1 MTLDTQTTIF
11 MICFVYL
18 MLHGAIWLALLEY
31 RSFQV
36 KLWCASG
43 MISGVA
49 VVLLAIRGSVPD
61 VVFFYVAQLLMVLG
75 NWGRMVA
82 LRFYLSPAPQSQ
94 SFKVYALIN
103 AAYFVAFCYLIH
115 FHQAEWEALILFNA
129 FYAVLCFDYY
139 RIGEKLS
146 KQHTSFGA
154 QLLMWAGLT
163 LTITLG
169 VRALGVAMLGD
180 VHDIYAP
187 TWDQAVMVAGQFT
200 AITLS
205 NVAFLR
211 IFLEIAE
218 RKKVA
223 MTHELAVT
231 NERAN
236 AMRETS
242 LELKQLLQE
251 REEIIRQLAMFNKTA
266 GMGAL
271 VASLA
276 HELNQPLT
284 AIQLNAE
291 LIDSALPNQ
300 EVGSEANVDGS
311 TVKLAM
317 QDLLKDNQRAATI
330 IKTLRNMFGNG
341 RKLVSTFDMNEL
353 VNDVLLICQSRM
365 KRSNIALKLDLHP
378 HDTTITGDK
387 SQLQQVL
394 LNLMT
399 NACDSFSPT
408 SAKPKLIAL
417 HTQLEGGHLH
427 LKVSDNGS
435 GIAPDIAASIFEL
448 LRTNKDEGM
457 GIGLWLSRTIVESH
471 QGTIDFTT
479 SAGTGTTFTVTLPA
493 TTEHMIY

>member
-1 MTLDTQTTIF
+1 MHLDTQTTIF

-61 VVFFYVAQLLMVLG
+61 VVFFYVAQFLMLIG

-82 LRFYLSPAPQSQ
+82 LRMYLLPAPQERAYR
-94 SFKVYALIN
+94 VYTLAN
-103 AAYFVAFCYLIH
+103 TAYFAVFCYLIY
-115 FHQAEWEALILFNA
+115 FHQAEWEALLLFNG
-129 FYAVLCFDYY
+129 FYAVLCFDYF
-139 RIGEKLS
+139 RIGDKLS
-146 KQHTSFGA
+146 TQRTSFGA

-163 LTITLG
+163 LSATLAIRTLG
-169 VRALGVAMLGD
+169 VAILGD
-180 VHDIYAP
+180 IHDIYAP
-187 TWDQAVMVAGQFT
+187 TWDQAVMVAGQFI

-218 RKKVA
+218 RKKMA

-236 AMRETS
+236 VMRKTS
-242 LELKQLLQE
+242 IELKQLLQE
-251 REEIIRQLAMFNKTA
+251 REEIIRQLALFNKTA

-291 LIDSALPNQ
+291 VIDSAL
-300 EVGSEANVDGS
+300 VGNDTDNGVTAKEA
-311 TVKLAM
+311 M
-317 QDLLKDNQRAATI
+317 RDLMNDNQRAATI
-330 IKTLRNMFGNG
+330 IKTLRNMFGSG
-341 RKLVSTFDMNEL
+341 RKSISPFNLNDL
-353 VNDVLLICQSRM
+353 VNEVLLLCKSKITS
-365 KRSNIALKLDLHP
+365 SHIALQLTQHP
-378 HDTTITGDK
+378 SEVIITGDK

-394 LNLMT
+394 LNLIN
-399 NACDSFSPT
+399 NAIDAFVGNGTQQKRITVCTRLQDN
-408 SAKPKLIAL
+408 IAEL
-417 HTQLEGGHLH
+417 T
-427 LKVSDNGS
+427 VTDNGS

-448 LRTNKDEGM
+448 LRTNKDDGM

-471 QGTIDFTT
+471 QGTISFET
-479 SAGTGTTFTVTLPA
+479 SATAGTTFRVMLPISA
-493 TTEHMIY
+493 DDLIY

>member
-1 MTLDTQTTIF
+1 MHLDTQTTIF

-43 MISGVA
+43 MISGVS

-61 VVFFYVAQLLMVLG
+61 VVFFYVAQFLMLIG

-82 LRFYLSPAPQSQ
+82 LRMYLLPAPQERAYR
-94 SFKVYALIN
+94 VYTLAN
-103 AAYFVAFCYLIH
+103 TAYFAVFCYLIY
-115 FHQAEWEALILFNA
+115 FHQAEWEALLLFNG
-129 FYAVLCFDYY
+129 FYAVLCFDYF
-139 RIGEKLS
+139 RIGDKLS
-146 KQHTSFGA
+146 TQRASFGA

-163 LTITLG
+163 LSATLAIRTLG
-169 VRALGVAMLGD
+169 VAILGD
-180 VHDIYAP
+180 IHDIYAP
-187 TWDQAVMVAGQFT
+187 TWDQAVMVAGQFI

-218 RKKVA
+218 RKKMA

-236 AMRETS
+236 VMRKTS
-242 LELKQLLQE
+242 IELKQLLQE
-251 REEIIRQLAMFNKTA
+251 REEIIRQLALFNKTA

-291 LIDSALPNQ
+291 VIDSAL
-300 EVGSEANVDGS
+300 VGNDTDNGVTAKEA
-311 TVKLAM
+311 M
-317 QDLLKDNQRAATI
+317 RDLMNDNQRAATI
-330 IKTLRNMFGNG
+330 IKTLRNMFGSG
-341 RKLVSTFDMNEL
+341 RKSISPFNLNDL
-353 VNDVLLICQSRM
+353 VNEVLLLCKSKITS
-365 KRSNIALKLDLHP
+365 SHIALQLTQHP
-378 HDTTITGDK
+378 SEVIITGDK

-394 LNLMT
+394 LNLIN
-399 NACDSFSPT
+399 NAIDAFVGNGTQQKRITVCTRLQDN
-408 SAKPKLIAL
+408 IAEL
-417 HTQLEGGHLH
+417 T
-427 LKVSDNGS
+427 VTDNGS

-448 LRTNKDEGM
+448 LRTNKDDGM

-471 QGTIDFTT
+471 QGTISFET
-479 SAGTGTTFTVTLPA
+479 SATAGTTFRVMLPISA
-493 TTEHMIY
+493 DDLIY

>member
-1 MTLDTQTTIF
+1 

-43 MISGVA
+43 MVSGVA

-61 VVFFYVAQLLMVLG
+61 VVFFYVAQFLMVIG

-82 LRFYLSPAPQSQ
+82 LRMYLLPTPQARAYG
-94 SFKVYALIN
+94 VYTLAN
-103 AAYFVAFCYLIH
+103 VAYFVVFCYLIY
-115 FHQAEWEALILFNA
+115 FHQAEWEALLLFNG
-129 FYAVLCFDYY
+129 FYAVLCFDYF
-139 RIGEKLS
+139 RIGNKLRT
-146 KQHTSFGA
+146 QRTSFGA

-163 LTITLG
+163 LSATLA
-169 VRALGVAMLGD
+169 VRTLGVAMLGD
-180 VHDIYAP
+180 IHDIYAP
-187 TWDQAVMVAGQFT
+187 TWDQAVMVAGQFI

-218 RKKVA
+218 RKKMA

-236 AMRETS
+236 MMRKTS
-242 LELKQLLQE
+242 MELKQLLQE
-251 REEIIRQLAMFNKTA
+251 REEIIRQLALFNKTA

-291 LIDSALPNQ
+291 VIDSALIDDGTNSG
-300 EVGSEANVDGS
+300 VTAKEA
-311 TVKLAM
+311 M
-317 QDLLKDNQRAATI
+317 RDLMHDNQRAATI
-330 IKTLRNMFGNG
+330 IKTLRNMFGSG
-341 RKLVSTFDMNEL
+341 RKSITPFNLNEL
-353 VNDVLLICQSRM
+353 VNEVLLIC
-365 KRSNIALKLDLHP
+365 KAKITSNHIALQLMLHP
-378 HDTTITGDK
+378 RELTIAGDK

-394 LNLMT
+394 LNLINNAIDAFT
-399 NACDSFSPT
+399 NSG
-408 SAKPKLIAL
+408 
-417 HTQLEGGHLH
+417 TQQKNITVYTRLQGEAAELT
-427 LKVSDNGS
+427 VTDNGS
-435 GIAPDIAASIFEL
+435 GIAPDIAASVFEL
-448 LRTNKDEGM
+448 LRTNKDDGM

-471 QGTIDFTT
+471 QGTISFETNAT
-479 SAGTGTTFTVTLPA
+479 TGTTFRVMLPISA
-493 TTEHMIY
+493 DDLIY

>member
-1 MTLDTQTTIF
+1 MHLDTQTTIF

-49 VVLLAIRGSVPD
+49 VVLLAIRDSVPD
-61 VVFFYVAQLLMVLG
+61 VVFFYVAQFLMLIG

-82 LRFYLSPAPQSQ
+82 LRMYLLPAPQERAYL
-94 SFKVYALIN
+94 VYTVAN
-103 AAYFVAFCYLIH
+103 AAYFVVFCYLIY
-115 FHQAEWEALILFNA
+115 FQQAEWEALLLFNG
-129 FYAVLCFDYY
+129 FYALLCFDYFL
-139 RIGEKLS
+139 IGKKLS
-146 KQHTSFGA
+146 TQRASFGA

-163 LTITLG
+163 LSVTLAI
-169 VRALGVAMLGD
+169 RTLGVAMLGD
-180 VHDIYAP
+180 INDIYAP
-187 TWDQAVMVAGQFT
+187 TWDQAIMVAGQFT

-218 RKKVA
+218 RKKIA

-236 AMRETS
+236 AMRKTS
-242 LELKQLLQE
+242 IELKQLLQE
-251 REEIIRQLAMFNKTA
+251 REEIIRQLAIFNKTA

-271 VASLA
+271 VACLA

-291 LIDSALPNQ
+291 LIDSAL
-300 EVGSEANVDGS
+300 ESTDTHATSDHAVKEA
-311 TVKLAM
+311 M
-317 QDLLKDNQRAATI
+317 HDLMKDNQRAATI

-341 RKLVSTFDMNEL
+341 RKLMSTFDLNEL
-353 VNDVLLICQSRM
+353 VNEVLLLCKS
-365 KRSNIALKLDLHP
+365 KLSTSHIALKVELHP
-378 HDTTITGDK
+378 ESTWITGDK

-394 LNLMT
+394 LNLIT
-399 NACDSFSPT
+399 NATDAFAADSSKQKRMT
-408 SAKPKLIAL
+408 VR
-417 HTQLEGGHLH
+417 TQLQDHRVL
-427 LKVSDNGS
+427 LTVTDNGE
-435 GIAPDIAASIFEL
+435 GIAPEIAAVIFDL
-448 LRTNKDEGM
+448 LRTTKEDGM

-471 QGTIDFTT
+471 QGTIDFET
-479 SAGTGTTFTVTLPA
+479 SASNGTTFTVNLPA
-493 TTEHMIY
+493 TTEPMVY

>member
-1 MTLDTQTTIF
+1 MSLDTQTTIF

-36 KLWCASG
+36 KLWCSSG
-43 MISGVA
+43 IISGIA

-61 VVFFYVAQLLMVLG
+61 AVFFYVAQFLMLIG

-82 LRFYLSPAPQSQ
+82 LRLYLRPEPQQ
-94 SFKVYALIN
+94 RAFRAYGVMN
-103 AAYFVAFCYLIH
+103 TAYFVAFCYLIY
-115 FHQAEWEALILFNA
+115 FHQAEWEALMLFNG

-139 RIGEKLS
+139 RIGHKLS
-146 KQHTSFGA
+146 KQRSSLGA

-163 LTITLG
+163 LTVTLGIRTLG
-169 VRALGVAMLGD
+169 VAILGD

-205 NVAFLR
+205 NIAFLR

-231 NERAN
+231 NERAD
-236 AMRETS
+236 AMRKTS
-242 LELKQLLQE
+242 AELSQLLKE
-251 REEIIRQLAMFNKTA
+251 REEIIRQLALFNKTA

-291 LIDSALPNQ
+291 LIDSAMGQHDASNNASIQ
-300 EVGSEANVDGS
+300 
-311 TVKLAM
+311 LAM
-317 QDLLKDNQRAATI
+317 RDLMSDNQRAATI
-330 IKTLRNMFGNG
+330 IKTLRNMFGSG
-341 RKLVSTFDMNEL
+341 RKSVSIFCLNEL
-353 VNDVLLICQSRM
+353 VNDVLLLC
-365 KRSNIALKLDLHP
+365 KAKLLIRQITLVLHLHP
-378 HDTTITGDK
+378 AGLLIAGDK

-394 LNLMT
+394 LNLAN
-399 NACDSFSPT
+399 NAIESFT
-408 SAKPKLIAL
+408 GQDHVAKQITIRTLAQDHSAVL
-417 HTQLEGGHLH
+417 T
-427 LKVSDNGS
+427 VTDNGS
-435 GIAPDIAASIFEL
+435 GIAPDIANSIFEL

-457 GIGLWLSRTIVESH
+457 GIGLWLSKTIVESH
-471 QGTIDFTT
+471 HGTIGFETCIT
-479 SAGTGTTFTVTLPA
+479 SGSSSGSTFTVTLPIQ
-493 TTEHMIY
+493 TDELIY

>member
-1 MTLDTQTTIF
+1 MHLDTQTTIF

-18 MLHGAIWLALLEY
+18 MLHSAIWLALLEY

-43 MISGVA
+43 MISGVS

-61 VVFFYVAQLLMVLG
+61 MVFFYVAQFLMLIG

-82 LRFYLSPAPQSQ
+82 LRMYLLPAPQERAYR
-94 SFKVYALIN
+94 VYTLAN
-103 AAYFVAFCYLIH
+103 TAYFAVFCYLIY
-115 FHQAEWEALILFNA
+115 FDQAEWEALLLFNG
-129 FYAVLCFDYY
+129 FYAVLCFDYF
-139 RIGEKLS
+139 RIGDKLS
-146 KQHTSFGA
+146 TQRASFGA

-163 LTITLG
+163 LSATLAIRTLG
-169 VRALGVAMLGD
+169 VAILGD
-180 VHDIYAP
+180 IHDIYAP
-187 TWDQAVMVAGQFT
+187 TWDQTVMVAGQFI

-218 RKKVA
+218 RKKMA

-236 AMRETS
+236 MMRKTS
-242 LELKQLLQE
+242 MELKQLLQE
-251 REEIIRQLAMFNKTA
+251 REEIIRQLALFNKTA

-291 LIDSALPNQ
+291 VIDSAL
-300 EVGSEANVDGS
+300 VGNDTSNGMTAKEA
-311 TVKLAM
+311 M
-317 QDLLKDNQRAATI
+317 RDLMNDNQRAATI
-330 IKTLRNMFGNG
+330 IKTLRNMFGSG
-341 RKLVSTFDMNEL
+341 RKSISPFNLNDL
-353 VNDVLLICQSRM
+353 VNEVLLLCKSKITS
-365 KRSNIALKLDLHP
+365 SHIALQLTQHP
-378 HDTTITGDK
+378 SEVIITGDK

-394 LNLMT
+394 LNLIN
-399 NACDSFSPT
+399 NAIDAFVGNGTQQKRITVCTRLQDN
-408 SAKPKLIAL
+408 IAEL
-417 HTQLEGGHLH
+417 T
-427 LKVSDNGS
+427 VTDNGS

-448 LRTNKDEGM
+448 LRTNKDDGM

-471 QGTIDFTT
+471 QGTISFET
-479 SAGTGTTFTVTLPA
+479 SATAGTTFRVMLPISA
-493 TTEHMIY
+493 DDLIY